1 MASPRIAFLGAGSTV
16 FTKTLLGDLL
26 SRPELQNADVR
37 LHDIDAHRLELSR
50 RVAERVA
57 AATGARPRITATLDR
72 EAALDGA
79 DFVLTTIQVGGYRPG
94 TVRDFDIPKR
104 YGLEQTIGDTL
115 GVGGIMRALRTIPV
129 MLEFASDMERL
140 CPGALHL
147 NYVNPMP
154 MITWALNEASHVRT
168 VGLCHSVPHTAHQLA
183 ADLGVPPDEIRYKVA
198 GVNHLAFFL
207 TLEHEGR
214 DLYPRLRE
222 VAASGRVPDWNR
234 VRYDAFRRLGRF
246 VTESSEHFAEYVPWY
261 LKKDRPDLVERFNIP
276 IDEYP
281 GRCELYEV
289 AWDFVERELN
299 EPGSQS
305 ASELRA
311 AIEAAAIDV
320 TPQSVEHTVLEFER
334 LHEVHESVEYG
345 AKIVHSIWTDTP
357 RTVYG
362 NVINEGSIDGL
373 PDGCCVEVP
382 CLVDGQG
389 VQPTR
394 VGALPPQ
401 LTALMRT
408 HVNVQELVVRAVL
421 DEDVRHVHHAAL
433 LEPRT
438 AAQLD
443 PDQIENLVNDLLEAH
458 ADLLPEAFRPPRRRN
473 AA

>member
-1 MASPRIAFLGAGSTV
+1 LLCPSNLSAHYAPAGQALVCVNV
-16 FTKTLLGDLL
+16 F
-26 SRPELQNADVR
+26 
-37 LHDIDAHRLELSR
+37 
-50 RVAERVA
+50 
-57 AATGARPRITATLDR
+57 GARHNPD
-72 EAALDGA
+72 
-79 DFVLTTIQVGGYRPG
+79 
-94 TVRDFDIPKR
+94 
-104 YGLEQTIGDTL
+104 
-115 GVGGIMRALRTIPV
+115 
-129 MLEFASDMERL
+129 
-140 CPGALHL
+140 ALHL

-154 MITWALNEASHVRT
+154 MITWALNEASTIPT

-183 ADLGVPPDEIRYKVA
+183 ADLGVPGDEIRYQVA

-222 VAASGRVPDWNR
+222 FAASGRVPDWNR

-261 LKKDRPDLVERFNIP
+261 LKKDRPDLVERFAIP

-281 GRCELYEV
+281 GRCEVYEV
-289 AWDFVERELN
+289 AWDFIERELN

-305 ASELRA
+305 AEALRD
-311 AIEAAAIDV
+311 AIDAADIDV
-320 TPQSVEHTVLEFER
+320 MPQSAEHTVREFET
-334 LHEVHESVEYG
+334 LNEVHESVEYG
-345 AKIVHSIWTDTP
+345 AKIIHSIWTDTP

-362 NVINEGSIDGL
+362 NVINDGSIDGL

-421 DEDVRHVHHAAL
+421 DQDVRHVHHAAL

-443 PDQIENLVNDLLEAH
+443 PDQIERLVNDLLEAH
-458 ADLLPEAFRPPRRRN
+458 ADLLPEAFRPPRRRS